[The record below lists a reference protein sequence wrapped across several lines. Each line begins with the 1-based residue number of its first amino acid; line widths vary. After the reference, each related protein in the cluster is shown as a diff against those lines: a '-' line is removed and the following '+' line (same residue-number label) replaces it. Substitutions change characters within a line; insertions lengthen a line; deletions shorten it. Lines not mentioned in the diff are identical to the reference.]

1 MKVLKETKKHTSL
14 NRCRLLGAH
23 MEGPFLSKS
32 YSGAHDMDSIC
43 KPSLSALNE
52 IIKGFENKKVSI
64 ITNKIICMVK
74 IINLYIILISIIH
87 F

>member
-1 MKVLKETKKHTSL
+1 EVNEYLRFPMS
-14 NRCRLLGAH
+14 
-23 MEGPFLSKS
+23 
-32 YSGAHDMDSIC
+32 
-43 KPSLSALNE
+43 NE